1 MLRAAGSV
9 PARTSSCLRVASM
22 SSFKQF
28 LAENKLW
35 WITPIVIVAALVAYV
50 LITGSGGE
58 GAGDSPFEYDQY

>member
-1 MLRAAGSV
+1 
-9 PARTSSCLRVASM
+9 M

-50 LITGSGGE
+50 LLTDPS
-58 GAGDSPFEYDQY
+58 GAGDNPFHYDQY

>member
-1 MLRAAGSV
+1 
-9 PARTSSCLRVASM
+9 M